1 MARLLVTYM
10 VPFLLPMAA
19 YVAWVW
25 YRAKYTAEHGGEA
38 PRIERGPWPLLLF
51 LGAVCAFAVLALTAF
66 MRGGPADQTY
76 VPPRV
81 VDGEVVPGHLEPKAA
96 KP

>member
-1 MARLLVTYM
+1 MARILLTYV

-19 YVAWVW
+19 YAAWVW
-25 YRAKYTAEHGGEA
+25 YRAGYVAEHGGAA

-51 LGAVCAFAVLALTAF
+51 LGAVCAFGVLSATAF
-66 MRGGPADQTY
+66 MRGGPADQDY
-76 VPPRV
+76 VPPHV
-81 VDGEVVPGHLEPKAA
+81 VNGEVIPGHLEPKTA